1 MTSQTHRRT
10 SQALRF
16 CGHAGSKNDLLDGGR
31 AKQIFWTS
39 PCGDQGQAWLGR
51 EGRYLRLWLVTETFL
66 CTSTQRPGALTSRGN
81 RMRRSWHPVRPPP
94 RRGVLCRS
102 IWTKAG
108 PRWVQESLGGGI
120 TCLGWPCNTSVPPPS
135 IPSEELDIVSC
146 VKVARNV
153 LLNLLPSQS
162 GFLEVGF

>member
-102 IWTKAG
+102 IWTKSWTKVGPGVAG
-108 PRWVQESLGGGI
+108 GRDYMPWLALQHFSA
-120 TCLGWPCNTSVPPPS
+120 SPPPS
-135 IPSEELDIVSC
+135 PVRSWTL
-146 VKVARNV
+146 
-153 LLNLLPSQS
+153 
-162 GFLEVGF
+162 FLV